1 MLLRKGSR
9 SQGKTIFDDI
19 TTAMKTVYVTRRERF
34 NAAHKL
40 WNPKWDE
47 ATNLK
52 TFGKCA
58 NPNWHG
64 HNYDL
69 FVTVKGQP
77 QEDTGYCIDLKYMS
91 DIIEEHVL
99 SKMDHRNLNLDV
111 PFLEGKMTSCEIVV
125 IAIWEQLEPY
135 LSNEEHQLHSIKL
148 YETENNIVE
157 YFGGK

>member
-1 MLLRKGSR
+1 
-9 SQGKTIFDDI
+9 
-19 TTAMKTVYVTRRERF
+19 MKTVYVTRRERF

-47 ATNLK
+47 QTNLK

-69 FVTVKGQP
+69 FVTVKGEP
-77 QEDTGYCIDLKYMS
+77 QADTGYCIDLKFMS

-111 PFLEGKMTSCEIVV
+111 PFLEGKMTSCEVVV

-135 LSNEEHQLHSIKL
+135 LTNSTHQLHSIKL